1 MVSLTRPRLADKP
14 TAEVD
19 TWIDAAPRT
28 VWSLVSDIE
37 LMPKLSDELYAVEW
51 LDPATGPEVGAAFR
65 GYNRHGGAH
74 WSTVS
79 YIVGYQSNCVFA
91 WAVGDLDNPGAIWR
105 FRLNPDGGG
114 TLLSQGVQI
123 GTSLSGV
130 SMAVQQ
136 RPDRERAIV
145 ASRLREF
152 QHAMARN
159 LAAIKAIAET
169 H

>member
-1 MVSLTRPRLADKP
+1 MVSPTRYRLADKP
-14 TAEVD
+14 TAEMD
-19 TWIDAAPRT
+19 TWIDADPPT
-28 VWSLVSDIE
+28 VWTLVSDIE

-51 LDPATGPEVGAAFR
+51 LDPATGPEVGASFR

-79 YIVGYQSNCVFA
+79 HIVGYQTNRVFA
-91 WAVGDLDNPGAIWR
+91 WAVGDLDNPGAIWS
-105 FRLNPDGGG
+105 FSLNPDRGGS
-114 TLLSQGVQI
+114 LLSQGVQI
-123 GTSLSGV
+123 GTGLSGV

-152 QHAMARN
+152 ERAMARN